1 MAFLGIRFE
10 FSVDKKKKKIWQI
23 TREKEIH

>member
-10 FSVDKKKKKIWQI
+10 FSVD
-23 TREKEIH
+23 